1 MEGFITVQCKVKM
14 EDNKGERPVVA
25 HAIIYNPNSPYSKNG
40 YGAVKATPKY
50 PVPFAKLR
58 YVCAQKNMLGALDD
72 TKDGAIFAKCPATF
86 FKTLN
91 SDGTYTYKVRASFG
105 TKDMPLERTFKVGKV
120 DTKYLE
126 TFINKDQFTLVE
138 YDDEDQDALDAEDSE
153 DNE

>member
-1 MEGFITVQCKVKM
+1 M

-25 HAIIYNPNSPYSKNG
+25 QALIYNPNSPYSKNG
-40 YGAVKATPKY
+40 YGAVKANPKY
-50 PVPFAKLR
+50 PVPFSKLR
-58 YVCAQKNMLGALDD
+58 YVCAMKDMLGSLDE
-72 TKDGAIFAKCPATF
+72 KEGAVFTRCPATF

-91 SDGTYTYKVRASFG
+91 ADGTYTYKVRASFG

-138 YDDEDQDALDAEDSE
+138 YDDEDQDAEDAESE